1 MDSRNRLW
9 WVMGGVALLLV
20 VVLTGGLYWLRPVD
34 SVARADLAL
43 PRPRQ
48 DAQPFEYV
56 AVPGASVASAPEA
69 APDAAPAPAED
80 AAARSQPLPAHQPR
94 PRVTLDTQ
102 APASPAATPEVRAI
116 ATTNARSGAAPAV
129 AAPAI
134 ATPAAEVKRS
144 VPLAKLAPK
153 SPLHEF
159 WVQVGS
165 FASRARATAL
175 EQRLSDPGHR
185 QSRHHPANRYGGVL
199 PGARRS
205 LRQSRRGAEISCLG
219 AAGGWHGRQLYL
231 GSAQR
236 PRLIRPPAVRRRCA
250 GDAGYCATRRA
261 TGPPHCRRRSAPGAA
276 QCSAATRAAGD
287 RRC

>member
-69 APDAAPAPAED
+69 APDAAPAPAVAVAAPAED

-116 ATTNARSGAAPAV
+116 ATTSARSGAAPAV

-175 EQRLSDPGHR
+175 EQRLSDQGIVSRVTTRPTDTEVFFRVRVGPYG
-185 QSRHHPANRYGGVL
+185 SRHEAQKFLAWVQRVDGMDGSYISEVRN
-199 PGARRS
+199 AR
-205 LRQSRRGAEISCLG
+205 G
-219 AAGGWHGRQLYL
+219 
-231 GSAQR
+231 
-236 PRLIRPPAVRRRCA
+236 
-250 GDAGYCATRRA
+250 
-261 TGPPHCRRRSAPGAA
+261 
-276 QCSAATRAAGD
+276 
-287 RRC
+287 

>member
-43 PRPRQ
+43 PRPQQ

-56 AVPGASVASAPEA
+56 AVPGASVPSAPA
-69 APDAAPAPAED
+69 DAPADAPAED
-80 AAARSQPLPAHQPR
+80 AAASSQPLPAHQPR

-116 ATTNARSGAAPAV
+116 ATTSARSGAAPAV
-129 AAPAI
+129 VAAPAV

-144 VPLAKLAPK
+144 VPLAKLAPT

-165 FASRARATAL
+165 FASRTRATAL
-175 EQRLSDPGHR
+175 EQRLSDQGIV
-185 QSRHHPANRYGGVL
+185 SRVTTRSTDTEVFFRVRVGPYGSRDEAQKFLAWVQQVDGMDGSYISEVRN
-199 PGARRS
+199 AR
-205 LRQSRRGAEISCLG
+205 G
-219 AAGGWHGRQLYL
+219 
-231 GSAQR
+231 
-236 PRLIRPPAVRRRCA
+236 
-250 GDAGYCATRRA
+250 
-261 TGPPHCRRRSAPGAA
+261 
-276 QCSAATRAAGD
+276 
-287 RRC
+287 

>member
-116 ATTNARSGAAPAV
+116 ATTSARSGAAPAV
-129 AAPAI
+129 LAAPAI
-134 ATPAAEVKRS
+134 ATPAAAVKRS

-175 EQRLSDPGHR
+175 EQRLSDQGIV
-185 QSRHHPANRYGGVL
+185 SRVTTRSTDTEVFFRVRVGPYGSRDEAQKFLAWVQHVDGMDGSYISEVRN
-199 PGARRS
+199 AR
-205 LRQSRRGAEISCLG
+205 G
-219 AAGGWHGRQLYL
+219 
-231 GSAQR
+231 
-236 PRLIRPPAVRRRCA
+236 
-250 GDAGYCATRRA
+250 
-261 TGPPHCRRRSAPGAA
+261 
-276 QCSAATRAAGD
+276 
-287 RRC
+287 

>member
-56 AVPGASVASAPEA
+56 AVPGASVASAADA
-69 APDAAPAPAED
+69 APDAAPAAAVAVAAPAE
-80 AAARSQPLPAHQPR
+80 AAAALSQPLPAHQPR

-116 ATTNARSGAAPAV
+116 ATTSARSGAAPAV
-129 AAPAI
+129 LAAPAI
-134 ATPAAEVKRS
+134 ATPAAAVKRS

-175 EQRLSDPGHR
+175 EQRLSDQGIV
-185 QSRHHPANRYGGVL
+185 SRVTTRSTDAEVFFRVRVGPYGSRDEAQKFLAWVQHVDGMDGSYISEVRN
-199 PGARRS
+199 AR
-205 LRQSRRGAEISCLG
+205 G
-219 AAGGWHGRQLYL
+219 
-231 GSAQR
+231 
-236 PRLIRPPAVRRRCA
+236 
-250 GDAGYCATRRA
+250 
-261 TGPPHCRRRSAPGAA
+261 
-276 QCSAATRAAGD
+276 
-287 RRC
+287 

>member
-116 ATTNARSGAAPAV
+116 ATTSARSGAAPAV
-129 AAPAI
+129 LAAPAI
-134 ATPAAEVKRS
+134 ATPAAAVKRS

-175 EQRLSDPGHR
+175 EQRLSDQGIV
-185 QSRHHPANRYGGVL
+185 SRVTTRPTDTEVFFRVRVGPYGSRDEAQKFLAWVQHVDGMDGSYISEVRN
-199 PGARRS
+199 AR
-205 LRQSRRGAEISCLG
+205 G
-219 AAGGWHGRQLYL
+219 
-231 GSAQR
+231 
-236 PRLIRPPAVRRRCA
+236 
-250 GDAGYCATRRA
+250 
-261 TGPPHCRRRSAPGAA
+261 
-276 QCSAATRAAGD
+276 
-287 RRC
+287 

>member
-43 PRPRQ
+43 PRPQQ

-56 AVPGASVASAPEA
+56 AVPGASVASAPATALAA
-69 APDAAPAPAED
+69 APAAAPAED
-80 AAARSQPLPAHQPR
+80 AAAPSQPLPAYQPR

-116 ATTNARSGAAPAV
+116 ATTSARSGAAPAV
-129 AAPAI
+129 LAAPAI
-134 ATPAAEVKRS
+134 ATPAAAVKRS

-165 FASRARATAL
+165 FASRARASAL
-175 EQRLSDPGHR
+175 EQRLSDQGIV
-185 QSRHHPANRYGGVL
+185 SRVTTRSTDTEVFFRVRVGPYGSRDEAQKFLAWVQHVDGMDGSYISEVRN
-199 PGARRS
+199 AR
-205 LRQSRRGAEISCLG
+205 G
-219 AAGGWHGRQLYL
+219 
-231 GSAQR
+231 
-236 PRLIRPPAVRRRCA
+236 
-250 GDAGYCATRRA
+250 
-261 TGPPHCRRRSAPGAA
+261 
-276 QCSAATRAAGD
+276 
-287 RRC
+287 

>member
-175 EQRLSDPGHR
+175 EQRLSDQGIV
-185 QSRHHPANRYGGVL
+185 SRVTTRPTDTEVFFRVRVGPYGSRDEAQKFLAWVQRVDGMDGSYISEVRN
-199 PGARRS
+199 AR
-205 LRQSRRGAEISCLG
+205 G
-219 AAGGWHGRQLYL
+219 
-231 GSAQR
+231 
-236 PRLIRPPAVRRRCA
+236 
-250 GDAGYCATRRA
+250 
-261 TGPPHCRRRSAPGAA
+261 
-276 QCSAATRAAGD
+276 
-287 RRC
+287 

>member
-43 PRPRQ
+43 PRPQQ

-56 AVPGASVASAPEA
+56 AVPGASVPSAPA
-69 APDAAPAPAED
+69 DAPADAPAED
-80 AAARSQPLPAHQPR
+80 AAASSQPLPAHQPK

-116 ATTNARSGAAPAV
+116 ATTSARSGAAPAV
-129 AAPAI
+129 VAAPAV
-134 ATPAAEVKRS
+134 ATPTAEVKRS
-144 VPLAKLAPK
+144 VPLAKLAPT

-165 FASRARATAL
+165 FASRTRATAL
-175 EQRLSDPGHR
+175 EQRLSDQGIV
-185 QSRHHPANRYGGVL
+185 SRVTTRSTDTEVFFRVRVGPYGSRDEAQKFLAWVQQVDGMDGSYISEVRN
-199 PGARRS
+199 AR
-205 LRQSRRGAEISCLG
+205 G
-219 AAGGWHGRQLYL
+219 
-231 GSAQR
+231 
-236 PRLIRPPAVRRRCA
+236 
-250 GDAGYCATRRA
+250 
-261 TGPPHCRRRSAPGAA
+261 
-276 QCSAATRAAGD
+276 
-287 RRC
+287 